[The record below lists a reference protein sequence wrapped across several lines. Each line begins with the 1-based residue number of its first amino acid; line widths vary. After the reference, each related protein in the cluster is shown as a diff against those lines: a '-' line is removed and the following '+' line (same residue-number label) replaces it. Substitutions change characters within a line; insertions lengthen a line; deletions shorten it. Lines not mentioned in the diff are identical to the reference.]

1 MPGCWQRPEPRGL
14 SVPTCA
20 AGKPRDGAGARGYR
34 HPSHHLITSPPLF
47 SQVCN
52 CDKYLKVPKERMRQL
67 VEDSRHSLGDSS
79 TGERAPRGGRAEIC
93 IPLLTRGCVHRIS
106 PR

>member
-1 MPGCWQRPEPRGL
+1 MGL
-14 SVPTCA
+14 VLEVTDIPATISSP
-20 AGKPRDGAGARGYR
+20 P
-34 HPSHHLITSPPLF
+34 PPLF